1 MSDSIESHQKEG
13 RRYPPSS
20 EFSAKAHVQS
30 HAAYRSMYEL
40 SLSDPETFWR
50 ENTQDLVFRKPWTK
64 FEEWNL
70 PHAKFFSGATLNVS
84 ESCLDRHLKTS
95 ARTRAAIVWEGEPG
109 DVRTLTYFELH
120 REVVRLSAALTDMGV
135 VPGDR
140 VAIYMGMLPETAV
153 AMLACARIG
162 ATHSVIFGG
171 FSSDALSERI
181 NDCGAKVLLTQDGA
195 WRRGNVVPLKKMAD
209 VALEK
214 TKTIQHVVVLKR
226 IGHELAPVQ
235 MKEGRDVWWEDVL
248 TRKASDTALA
258 LAKSPPAFDAE
269 HPLFILYTSGSTG
282 K

>member
-1 MSDSIESHQKEG
+1 MSDSIESHQKEVG
-13 RRYPPSS
+13 RFPPTP
-20 EFSAKAHVQS
+20 EFSAKALVQS
-30 HAAYRSMYEL
+30 HAAYTSMYEQ
-40 SLSDPETFWR
+40 SLSDPEAFWR
-50 ENTQDLVFRKPWTK
+50 ENTQELVFRKTWTK
-64 FEEWNL
+64 FQEWEL

-95 ARTRAAIVWEGEPG
+95 ARTRAAIVFEGEPG
-109 DVRTLTYFELH
+109 DIRTLTYFELH

-140 VAIYMGMLPETAV
+140 VAIYMGMVPETAI

-214 TKTIQHVVVLKR
+214 TNTIQHVVVLRR
-226 IGHELAPVQ
+226 IGPDHAPVQ
-235 MKEGRDVWWEDVL
+235 
-248 TRKASDTALA
+248 
-258 LAKSPPAFDAE
+258 
-269 HPLFILYTSGSTG
+269 
-282 K
+282 